1 MKRKSM
7 LLPGELG
14 RMFTE
19 RAFYGALIFSLS
31 LHTALFLLWKDWPR
45 QRPKTE
51 PSMMVARLVRGA
63 SADPL
68 APSSREKGAAGEMPE
83 KSAEK
88 GAGEE
93 VPNEAGESSTP
104 SPHGGTGSSLQVGI
118 PVLSAGLAPSAGARG
133 ILAAMDSPALDA
145 TAGRTLPAA
154 TAGRFFT
161 AVMDTNPG
169 KSDPHGKGDVTI
181 ILAEIR
187 RRIESK
193 KTYPLLARRNG
204 WEGSVLV
211 EIELGGDGELEGVR
225 LLHESGFPVL
235 DRATL
240 AAVKKA
246 VPFPP
251 LAGKVRVPVS
261 YRLDRN

>member
-7 LLPGELG
+7 LLLGDLG
-14 RMFTE
+14 RMFRG

-51 PSMMVARLVRGA
+51 PFIMVARLVRGS

-68 APSSREKGAAGEMPE
+68 PSSSREKEAAGEVQE
-83 KSAEK
+83 KRAEE
-88 GAGEE
+88 GAEE
-93 VPNEAGESSTP
+93 DVPGEAGESSTLPP
-104 SPHGGTGSSLQVGI
+104 SDGTGSSLQVGI

-133 ILAAMDSPALDA
+133 ALAAMNSPALDA
-145 TAGRTLPAA
+145 AAGRTLPAA
-154 TAGRFFT
+154 TAGRFFS
-161 AVMDTNPG
+161 AVIETNPG

-181 ILAEIR
+181 VLAEIR

-193 KTYPLLARRNG
+193 KTYPLLARKNG

-211 EIELGGDGELEGVR
+211 EIELGGAGELEGVR
-225 LLHESGFPVL
+225 LLHESGFPIL
-235 DRATL
+235 DHATL
-240 AAVKKA
+240 AAVRKA

-251 LAGKVRVPVS
+251 LPGKVRVPVC